1 MSQDVKIRYRK
12 LIISSSILLL
22 SIVTVVGISSLFSIW
37 LINKSIIENEQIRT
51 KDSYVI
57 NQIKLAQVNFK
68 SQIQE
73 WKNILLRGENQK
85 DRLKY
90 KTSFYK
96 RANQTEVHFNNALA
110 LIKDTNL
117 YINEI
122 PLQEIYMQFN
132 EINIVYSEQISKVD
146 REEYTLKNIQKID
159 AEIKGIDRSLDNG
172 LTILGLRLEN
182 DYKLSVEQVNASLKS
197 SYTKIRSFLLYS
209 IMLSLLLIVINLI
222 RAINASSKI

>member
-57 NQIKLAQVNFK
+57 DQIKLAQVNFK

>member
-1 MSQDVKIRYRK
+1 MSQDVKITYRK

-37 LINKSIIENEQIRT
+37 LINKSIIEIEQIRT

-57 NQIKLAQVNFK
+57 DQIKLAQVNFK

-122 PLQEIYMQFN
+122 PLQEIYIQFN
-132 EINIVYSEQISKVD
+132 EINLVYSEQISKVD

>member
-117 YINEI
+117 YIDEI